1 MADVQTT
8 EAQEEYA
15 LDRDC
20 TTLSRHVLQQL
31 QSFSANAQ
39 DLSALM
45 NRIALAG
52 KLIARRLSR
61 AGLME
66 GALGFTGGIN
76 VQGESVKK
84 MDVYSNDVFISVF
97 KQSGLVCRLASEEM
111 EKPYYIPENCPIGR
125 YTLLYDPID
134 GSSNT
139 DINLTLGS
147 IFAIRQQE
155 GNDIDGSAGDLLQDG
170 HKQIAAGYI
179 LYGPSTMLVYSI
191 GKGVHSFT
199 LDPSL
204 GEFILSDENIKIP
217 NHGSVYSVN
226 EGNFWQWDESFREY
240 IRYVHR
246 TEGYTARYGGAMVGD
261 IHRILVQG
269 GVFLYPGTLQKP
281 EGKIRLLYESAP
293 LAFLIEQAGGR
304 ASTGT
309 GNILDVVP
317 EKLHQRTP
325 LIIGS
330 KDDVALV
337 ESFIQQQAEA
347 EDEKIIRARSRV
359 PQ

>member
-1 MADVQTT
+1 
-8 EAQEEYA
+8 
-15 LDRDC
+15 
-20 TTLSRHVLQQL
+20 
-31 QSFSANAQ
+31 
-39 DLSALM
+39 
-45 NRIALAG
+45 
-52 KLIARRLSR
+52 
-61 AGLME
+61 
-66 GALGFTGGIN
+66 
-76 VQGESVKK
+76 
-84 MDVYSNDVFISVF
+84 
-97 KQSGLVCRLASEEM
+97 
-111 EKPYYIPENCPIGR
+111 
-125 YTLLYDPID
+125 
-134 GSSNT
+134 
-139 DINLTLGS
+139 
-147 IFAIRQQE
+147 
-155 GNDIDGSAGDLLQDG
+155 
-170 HKQIAAGYI
+170 
-179 LYGPSTMLVYSI
+179 
-191 GKGVHSFT
+191 
-199 LDPSL
+199 
-204 GEFILSDENIKIP
+204 
-217 NHGSVYSVN
+217 
-226 EGNFWQWDESFREY
+226 
-240 IRYVHR
+240 
-246 TEGYTARYGGAMVGD
+246 MVGD